1 VARIKVEKQPAIFVQ
16 ETRPNVVDEKFPIG
30 GRPFNAVANVADPVK
45 TDAVRSHEIEFPP
58 EIGEGRLSL
67 DPTDNARNIEERSG
81 GAEERLVVGIKA
93 ENLVAEE
100 FANVEK
106 ITGAA
111 AKIDNPD
118 WWRAIE
124 PKILGALDIDL
135 DPVNNIF
142 ETVDPRRAW
151 PIGILLPQFLELRAI
166 QCFQNAPFVDGMG
179 SATEMFERAG
189 EEIGRK

>member
-1 VARIKVEKQPAIFVQ
+1 
-16 ETRPNVVDEKFPIG
+16 
-30 GRPFNAVANVADPVK
+30 
-45 TDAVRSHEIEFPP
+45 
-58 EIGEGRLSL
+58 LSL

-81 GAEERLVVGIKA
+81 GAEERLVISVEA
-93 ENLVAEE
+93 ENVVAEI
-100 FANVEK
+100 FANIEK
-106 ITGAA
+106 VAGAA

>member
-1 VARIKVEKQPAIFVQ
+1 M
-16 ETRPNVVDEKFPIG
+16 
-30 GRPFNAVANVADPVK
+30 K
-45 TDAVRSHEIEFPP
+45 TNAVRSHEIEFRP
-58 EIGEGRLSL
+58 EIGQGSL
-67 DPTDNARNIEERSG
+67 PFDSADDARNIEERSG
-81 GAEERLVVGIKA
+81 GAEKRLVVGIEA
-93 ENLVAEE
+93 ENVVAEI

-106 ITGAA
+106 VAGAA
-111 AKIDNPD
+111 AKIDNSH

-151 PIGILLPQFLELRAI
+151 PIRILLAQLLELRAI
-166 QCFQNAPFVDGMG
+166 ECFQNALFVDGMR
-179 SATEMFERAG
+179 SATEMFKRAG

>member
-1 VARIKVEKQPAIFVQ
+1 M
-16 ETRPNVVDEKFPIG
+16 
-30 GRPFNAVANVADPVK
+30 ADPVK